1 MRLQGS
7 ELETMPDP
15 SDPEYSGTDSPVP
28 GPSSAAA
35 TNGPTVNGRS
45 SPDAKK
51 AKVVNGGQNGIV
63 LPPLMRSNKR
73 TQRRKKLK
81 GERRI
86 FVSSSMTLK
95 DLKVQVSSNSLS
107 VCLTSVS
114 YRPFIFVQI
123 MNAFQVPPYDQNLYH
138 GGKCLI
144 GTEKTL
150 SELRI
155 LPESTIYLK
164 VDEVNEETAYE
175 SLDEN
180 YPVNPE
186 EGFKGTMDS

>member
-1 MRLQGS
+1 
-7 ELETMPDP
+7 
-15 SDPEYSGTDSPVP
+15 
-28 GPSSAAA
+28 
-35 TNGPTVNGRS
+35 
-45 SPDAKK
+45 
-51 AKVVNGGQNGIV
+51 
-63 LPPLMRSNKR
+63 
-73 TQRRKKLK
+73 
-81 GERRI
+81 
-86 FVSSSMTLK
+86 
-95 DLKVQVSSNSLS
+95 
-107 VCLTSVS
+107 
-114 YRPFIFVQI
+114 

-186 EGFKGTMDS
+186 EGFKGTLDS